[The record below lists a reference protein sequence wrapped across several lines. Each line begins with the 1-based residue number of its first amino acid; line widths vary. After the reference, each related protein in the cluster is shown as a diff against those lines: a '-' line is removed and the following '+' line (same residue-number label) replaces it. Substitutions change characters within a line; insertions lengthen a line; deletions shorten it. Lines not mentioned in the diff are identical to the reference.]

1 MTQNRTLLRLLALS
15 LPLLNDPVNALTLS
29 MSVMHNRGNPT
40 NRPQSHTT
48 VTMRG
53 RLGHLRPRLWGAPAA
68 VAGVESTSPTS
79 LGAAMKFKNFEEM
92 LLNFGS
98 SLVMVAFSTDL
109 CGPCRLMKKQLS
121 RVSAEIG
128 DDVKVFSVD
137 TDKFPKLGARYNI
150 SVLPT
155 LVIFKE
161 GQIQDRIEGME
172 TADSLVERLRTLL

>member
-1 MTQNRTLLRLLALS
+1 MMQNRKLLRLLAVSLS
-15 LPLLNDPVNALTLS
+15 FLNNPSDALKLS
-29 MSVMHNRGNPT
+29 MAHRGNPT

-48 VTMRG
+48 TMRG
-53 RLGHLRPRLWGAPAA
+53 RLGHLRPRLWGAA
-68 VAGVESTSPTS
+68 VAIESTSPTS

-92 LLNFGS
+92 LLTFGN
-98 SLVMVAFSTDL
+98 SLLVVAFSTDL
-109 CGPCRLMKKQLS
+109 CGPCRLMKKELS

-128 DDVKVFSVD
+128 DDVKVFLVN

-172 TADSLVERLRTLL
+172 TADSVVERLRTLL